1 MFARHAFVAVLTL
14 SAAAT
19 AFAQQGEVNKRIE
32 NQADR
37 IQAGQADGQL
47 TDKQADHLE
56 KNDAKIHAQEK
67 QDRAQN
73 GGNLTN
79 NEKAQ
84 LNRELNRNSRQIRRA
99 RHN

>member
-1 MFARHAFVAVLTL
+1 MFAKHLFAAVLTL
-14 SAAAT
+14 SATA

-37 IQAGQADGQL
+37 IQAGEASGQL
-47 TDKQADHLE
+47 TDKEADHLE
-56 KNDAKIHAQEK
+56 KNDAKIHRQEK
-67 QDRAQN
+67 RDRKAN

-79 NEKAQ
+79 KEKAR

-99 RHN
+99 KKN

>member
-1 MFARHAFVAVLTL
+1 MFARHAFVALLTL
-14 SAAAT
+14 TSAT

-37 IQAGQADGQL
+37 IQAGEAAGQL
-47 TDKQADHLE
+47 TDKEADHLE
-56 KNDAKIHAQEK
+56 KDDAKIHAQEK
-67 QDRAQN
+67 KDRKEN

-79 NEKAQ
+79 KEKAQ
-84 LNRELNRNSRQIRRA
+84 LNRELNRNSRAIRRA